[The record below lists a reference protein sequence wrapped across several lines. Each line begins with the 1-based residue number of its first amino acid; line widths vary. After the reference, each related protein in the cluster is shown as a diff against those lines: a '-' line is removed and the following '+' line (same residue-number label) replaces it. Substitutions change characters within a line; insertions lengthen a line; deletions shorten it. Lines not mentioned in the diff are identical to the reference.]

1 MALLQSKVVGFGRF
15 LMLTGLVLLLLS
27 AYHRAL
33 AKEQLVLLSEESLQL
48 AGSFILLSVGIALTA
63 SPLKPITWQAE
74 LRRHTIDQSDS
85 RLGFANIHHRGTLL
99 HKED

>member
-1 MALLQSKVVGFGRF
+1 MAKVPGMIASFGRF
-15 LMLTGLVLLLLS
+15 LTFTGLVLLLLA
-27 AYHRAL
+27 AYRRAL
-33 AKEQLVLLSEESLQL
+33 ATEPLAILSEETLQL
-48 AGSFILLSVGIALTA
+48 AGSFVLLSIGIALTA